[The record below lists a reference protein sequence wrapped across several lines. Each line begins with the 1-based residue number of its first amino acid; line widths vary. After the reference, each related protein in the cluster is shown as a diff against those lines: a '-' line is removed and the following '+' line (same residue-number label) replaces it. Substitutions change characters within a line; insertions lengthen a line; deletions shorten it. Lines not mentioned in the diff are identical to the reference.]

1 MRIEMNLS
9 FDQILDLVRQLPK
22 NEKIKLTGELE
33 KEAIESKLSEL
44 LTEFRTDELSFEEIT
59 HEVEAV
65 RQEVHDRS
73 AN

>member
-1 MRIEMNLS
+1 MNLS